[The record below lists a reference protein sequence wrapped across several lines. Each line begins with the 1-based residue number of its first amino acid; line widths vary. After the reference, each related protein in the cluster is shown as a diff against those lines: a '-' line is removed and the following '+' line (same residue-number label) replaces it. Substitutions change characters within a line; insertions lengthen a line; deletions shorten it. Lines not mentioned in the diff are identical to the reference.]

1 VTDQRDVENVD
12 QYETRNLLEGWC
24 PEGEAWTDAVQRVTA
39 AEWERITHDFPLS
52 KPSEQAAA
60 LSLYSF
66 TGLIP
71 TNQDDQGGG
80 GQGYDGAVDVL
91 LTDATTGER
100 QVMEVT
106 SSLDPVYQGAS
117 RAAEDFERIIRLT
130 YTGTMTWTLGLERG
144 WEFQRLKKLA
154 PIIARMLNDLDGPVD
169 GSEEE
174 IELRPNV
181 TARRLG
187 ITDPPIVYVDSR
199 NAGASSFEDTY
210 LDALSAYL
218 ANDPTIDGKLEKL
231 EREGPR
237 FEATRRHLYI
247 GMASTGRQGGLLPSS
262 PSYFTWGNFTPPTI
276 LDDLW
281 LDGGTGELYHWAREA
296 GWVFHRMS

>member
-1 VTDQRDVENVD
+1 MTDQRSVENVGQD
-12 QYETRNLLEGWC
+12 EPRNLLEGWC
-24 PEGEAWTDAVQRVTA
+24 PEGEAWADAVQRVTVV
-39 AEWERITHDFPLS
+39 EWERIKEDFPLS

-106 SSLDPVYQGAS
+106 SSLDPNYQGSS
-117 RAAEDFERIIRLT
+117 RAVEEFERVIRLT
-130 YTGTMTWTLGLERG
+130 YTGATTWALGLERG

-154 PIIARMLNDLDGPVD
+154 PIIARRLNKLDGAVVE
-169 GSEEE
+169 SEEE
-174 IELRPNV
+174 IELHPNV

-187 ITDPPIVYVDSR
+187 VTDPPTVHVDSR
-199 NAGASSFEDTY
+199 NAGASSFGDTY

-218 ANDPTIDGKLEKL
+218 ANDPIIDGKLEKL
-231 EREGPR
+231 EREGPK

-262 PSYFTWGNFTPPTI
+262 PSYFTWGEFVPPVS

-281 LDGGTGELYHWAREA
+281 LDGGTGELYHWSREG
-296 GWVFHRMS
+296 GWVFHRMH